1 MCRIGIVG
9 TGHLGKIHIK
19 CMQHTPFTI
28 AGIYDSD
35 PTVLASVSEELGVR
49 AFDSYEALLKKVDAV
64 DVVCSTQDH
73 FAVAEQALK
82 MDKHVFIEKPITATL
97 EQAYGLEQLSQK
109 HPQAKIQIG
118 HVERYNPAF
127 RDLNKKNLKPQ
138 FIEIHR
144 LAGYNDRGTDVSVVL
159 DLMIHDLDVLLSI
172 VDADVK
178 DISAKGV
185 SILSDT
191 FDICNARVQFSN
203 ACVANITAS
212 RISLKEMRKMRIFQ
226 DDAYINIDFLNKSNQ
241 IIRLEDEARLDQQS
255 IKLNSKKGDKYL
267 SISTTEGKEIN
278 AIVQELDDFYNAIV
292 NNKPVSIGLQDG
304 ISVLDLATRIEKI
317 ANETS

>member
-1 MCRIGIVG
+1 MCRIGIIG

-19 CMQHTPFTI
+19 CLQNTPFTI
-28 AGIYDSD
+28 IGAYDTD
-35 PTVLASVSEELGVR
+35 PEILSKVTEELGVK
-49 AFDSYEALLKKVDAV
+49 AFDSYKQLLSEVDAV
-64 DVVCSTQDH
+64 DIVCSTKDH
-73 FAVAEQALK
+73 YEVAIQALRQN
-82 MDKHVFIEKPITATL
+82 KHLFIEKPITATVD
-97 EQAYGLEQLSQK
+97 QAYDLQRLSEK
-109 HPQAKIQIG
+109 YPAAKIQIG

-127 RDLNKKNLKPQ
+127 RDLDKNNLRPQ

-144 LAGYNDRGTDVSVVL
+144 LAGYNDRGTDVSVIL

-172 VDADVK
+172 VNADIEH
-178 DISAKGV
+178 ISAKGV

-191 FDICNARVQFSN
+191 FDICNARIQFTN
-203 ACVANITAS
+203 ACVANVTAS

-226 DDAYINIDFLNKSNQ
+226 EDAYINIDFLNKSNQ
-241 IIRLEDEARLDQQS
+241 LIKLEDQPGDDQQF
-255 IKLNSKKGDKYL
+255 IKLNSKKGEKYL

-278 AIVQELDDFYNAIV
+278 AIEQELDDFYNTIV

-304 ISVLDLATRIEKI
+304 IRVLDLACKIEKI